1 MHIWKEHQEK
11 LTLFEPTPPL
21 RPAHKVIKFNY
32 PKAFFALTS
41 VWQYIGN
48 YVVTS
53 QCLGSGSFA
62 TVNLAIDPA
71 RYRQVA
77 CKSIRTKRDYDVDQ
91 VMKEVRILMTLKH
104 VSDIIVL
111 FIVLVT
117 SSSSPT
123 STKYMTQK
131 KTKNSCLF
139 YLILSDSTSEFS
151 RKSHISPA
159 VYWRRPFHVYLPH
172 CRDRSSNM
180 RSRG

>member
-1 MHIWKEHQEK
+1 MNIDTFLAFTCVHIWKERQEK

-21 RPAHKVIKFNY
+21 RPAHKVLSYLNNKNL
-32 PKAFFALTS
+32 ALTS
-41 VWQYIGN
+41 LWQYIGN

-104 VSDIIVL
+104 VSDIIALFYRPFDVL
-111 FIVLVT
+111 L
-117 SSSSPT
+117 SPT

-131 KTKNSCLF
+131 KTRSSC
-139 YLILSDSTSEFS
+139 
-151 RKSHISPA
+151 
-159 VYWRRPFHVYLPH
+159 PFHSAYLV
-172 CRDRSSNM
+172 RFYV
-180 RSRG
+180 